1 MVYGLLKT
9 KNNEKKFIK
18 MKQLDVNDIKIL
30 RQLQKNASLSIEE
43 ISDRIALSR
52 NACWRRIRRLEDDG
66 IINKRVAIVNAD
78 ALDLGQMVI
87 VLISTNSH
95 DPKWLSLFRSA
106 IAEMPEIMGAHRMSG
121 DLDYILRVR
130 VRDVRAYDKFYQRL
144 ISKVPISNVSSSFV
158 MEDLKD
164 STELPL

>member
-1 MVYGLLKT
+1 M
-9 KNNEKKFIK
+9 KK
-18 MKQLDVNDIKIL
+18 LDINDIKIL
-30 RQLQKNASLSIEE
+30 KQLQKNASLSIEE
-43 ISDRIALSR
+43 ISERISLSR

-66 IINKRVAIVNAD
+66 IINKRVAIVNAE

-95 DPKWLSLFRSA
+95 DPKWLSLFRAA
-106 IAEMPEIMGAHRMSG
+106 IIEMPEIMGAHRMSG

-144 ISKVPISNVSSSFV
+144 ISKVPISNVSASFV

>member
-1 MVYGLLKT
+1 M
-9 KNNEKKFIK
+9 KK
-18 MKQLDVNDIKIL
+18 LDINDIKIL
-30 RQLQKNASLSIEE
+30 KQLQKNASLSIEE
-43 ISDRIALSR
+43 ISERMSLSR

-66 IINKRVAIVNAD
+66 IINKRVAIVNAE

-95 DPKWLSLFRSA
+95 DPEWLSLFRAA
-106 IAEMPEIMGAHRMSG
+106 ITEMPEIMGAHRMSG

-144 ISKVPISNVSSSFV
+144 ISKVPISNVSASFV

>member
-1 MVYGLLKT
+1 MLKT

-18 MKQLDVNDIKIL
+18 MKQLDINDIKIL

>member
-1 MVYGLLKT
+1 
-9 KNNEKKFIK
+9 
-18 MKQLDVNDIKIL
+18 MKQLDINDIKIL

-144 ISKVPISNVSSSFV
+144 ISKVPISNVSASFV
-158 MEDLKD
+158 MEDLND

>member
-1 MVYGLLKT
+1 MLKT
-9 KNNEKKFIK
+9 KINEKKFVK
-18 MKQLDVNDIKIL
+18 MKQLDINDIKIL

-144 ISKVPISNVSSSFV
+144 ISKVPISNVSASFV

>member
-1 MVYGLLKT
+1 M
-9 KNNEKKFIK
+9 
-18 MKQLDVNDIKIL
+18 
-30 RQLQKNASLSIEE
+30 QKNASLSIEE

-95 DPKWLSLFRSA
+95 DPKW
-106 IAEMPEIMGAHRMSG
+106 
-121 DLDYILRVR
+121 
-130 VRDVRAYDKFYQRL
+130 
-144 ISKVPISNVSSSFV
+144 
-158 MEDLKD
+158 
-164 STELPL
+164 

>member
-1 MVYGLLKT
+1 M
-9 KNNEKKFIK
+9 KK
-18 MKQLDVNDIKIL
+18 LDINDIKIL
-30 RQLQKNASLSIEE
+30 KQLQKNASLSIEE
-43 ISDRIALSR
+43 ISERISLSR

-66 IINKRVAIVNAD
+66 IINKRVAIVNAE

-95 DPKWLSLFRSA
+95 DPKWLSLFRAA
-106 IAEMPEIMGAHRMSG
+106 ITEMPEIMGAHRMSG

-144 ISKVPISNVSSSFV
+144 ISKVPISNVSASFV

>member
-1 MVYGLLKT
+1 
-9 KNNEKKFIK
+9 

-144 ISKVPISNVSSSFV
+144 ISKVPISNVSFSFV

>member
-1 MVYGLLKT
+1 M
-9 KNNEKKFIK
+9 KK
-18 MKQLDVNDIKIL
+18 LDINDIKIL
-30 RQLQKNASLSIEE
+30 KQLQKNASLSIEE
-43 ISDRIALSR
+43 ISERISLSR

-66 IINKRVAIVNAD
+66 IINKRVAIVNAE

-95 DPKWLSLFRSA
+95 DPAWLGLFRAA
-106 IAEMPEIMGAHRMSG
+106 ITEMPEIMGAHRMSG

-144 ISKVPISNVSSSFV
+144 ISKVPISNVSASFV

>member
-1 MVYGLLKT
+1 
-9 KNNEKKFIK
+9 

>member
-1 MVYGLLKT
+1 M
-9 KNNEKKFIK
+9 KK
-18 MKQLDVNDIKIL
+18 LDINDIKIL
-30 RQLQKNASLSIEE
+30 KQLQKNASLSIEE
-43 ISDRIALSR
+43 ISERISLSR
-52 NACWRRIRRLEDDG
+52 NACWRRIRRLDDDG
-66 IINKRVAIVNAD
+66 IINKRVAIVNAE

-95 DPKWLSLFRSA
+95 DPSWLGLFRAA
-106 IAEMPEIMGAHRMSG
+106 ITEMPEIMGAHRMSG

-144 ISKVPISNVSSSFV
+144 ISKVPISNVSASFV

>member
-1 MVYGLLKT
+1 
-9 KNNEKKFIK
+9 
-18 MKQLDVNDIKIL
+18 MKQLDTNDIKIL

-144 ISKVPISNVSSSFV
+144 ISKVPISNVSASFV

>member
-1 MVYGLLKT
+1 M
-9 KNNEKKFIK
+9 KK
-18 MKQLDVNDIKIL
+18 LDINDIKIL
-30 RQLQKNASLSIEE
+30 KQLQKNASLSIEE
-43 ISDRIALSR
+43 ISERISLSR

-66 IINKRVAIVNAD
+66 IINKRVAIVNAE

-95 DPKWLSLFRSA
+95 DPEWLGLFRAA
-106 IAEMPEIMGAHRMSG
+106 ITEMPEIMGAHRMSG

-144 ISKVPISNVSSSFV
+144 ISKVPISNVSASFV
-158 MEDLKD
+158 IRLKVMMTYVID
-164 STELPL
+164 

>member
-1 MVYGLLKT
+1 MLKT

-144 ISKVPISNVSSSFV
+144 ISKVPISNVFFQLCYGRSQRQY
-158 MEDLKD
+158 
-164 STELPL
+164 

>member
-1 MVYGLLKT
+1 
-9 KNNEKKFIK
+9 
-18 MKQLDVNDIKIL
+18 MKQLDINDIKIL

-144 ISKVPISNVSSSFV
+144 ISKVPISNVSASFV

>member
-1 MVYGLLKT
+1 
-9 KNNEKKFIK
+9 
-18 MKQLDVNDIKIL
+18 MKQLDKNDIKIL

>member
-1 MVYGLLKT
+1 MLKT
-9 KNNEKKFIK
+9 RNNEKKFIK
-18 MKQLDVNDIKIL
+18 MKQLDINDIKIL

>member
-1 MVYGLLKT
+1 
-9 KNNEKKFIK
+9 
-18 MKQLDVNDIKIL
+18 
-30 RQLQKNASLSIEE
+30 
-43 ISDRIALSR
+43 
-52 NACWRRIRRLEDDG
+52 
-66 IINKRVAIVNAD
+66 
-78 ALDLGQMVI
+78 MVI

>member
-1 MVYGLLKT
+1 
-9 KNNEKKFIK
+9 
-18 MKQLDVNDIKIL
+18 MKQLDINDIKIL

-130 VRDVRAYDKFYQRL
+130 VRDVRAYDRFYQRL
-144 ISKVPISNVSSSFV
+144 ISKVPISNVSASFV

>member
-1 MVYGLLKT
+1 MLKT

-18 MKQLDVNDIKIL
+18 MKQLDTNDIKIL

>member
-1 MVYGLLKT
+1 
-9 KNNEKKFIK
+9 

-144 ISKVPISNVSSSFV
+144 ISKVPISNVSASFV

>member
-1 MVYGLLKT
+1 MLKT
-9 KNNEKKFIK
+9 GNNEKKFLK
-18 MKQLDVNDIKIL
+18 MKQLDTNDIKIL

>member
-1 MVYGLLKT
+1 
-9 KNNEKKFIK
+9 
-18 MKQLDVNDIKIL
+18 MKQLDINDIKIL

-78 ALDLGQMVI
+78 ALDLGQIVI

-144 ISKVPISNVSSSFV
+144 ISKVPISNVSASFV

>member
-1 MVYGLLKT
+1 MLKT

-164 STELPL
+164 STDLPL

>member
-1 MVYGLLKT
+1 
-9 KNNEKKFIK
+9 
-18 MKQLDVNDIKIL
+18 MKQIDTNDIKIL

>member
-1 MVYGLLKT
+1 
-9 KNNEKKFIK
+9 
-18 MKQLDVNDIKIL
+18 MKQLDINDIKIL
-30 RQLQKNASLSIEE
+30 RQLQRNASLSIEE

>member
-1 MVYGLLKT
+1 
-9 KNNEKKFIK
+9 

-87 VLISTNSH
+87 VLI
-95 DPKWLSLFRSA
+95 LSL
-106 IAEMPEIMGAHRMSG
+106 IHI
-121 DLDYILRVR
+121 
-130 VRDVRAYDKFYQRL
+130 
-144 ISKVPISNVSSSFV
+144 
-158 MEDLKD
+158 
-164 STELPL
+164 

>member
-1 MVYGLLKT
+1 MLKT

-18 MKQLDVNDIKIL
+18 MKQLDINDIKIL

-144 ISKVPISNVSSSFV
+144 ISKVPISNVSASFV

>member
-1 MVYGLLKT
+1 
-9 KNNEKKFIK
+9 
-18 MKQLDVNDIKIL
+18 MKQLDINDIKIL

>member
-1 MVYGLLKT
+1 MLRT

-18 MKQLDVNDIKIL
+18 MKQLDINDIKIL

-66 IINKRVAIVNAD
+66 IIHKRVAIVNAD

>member
-1 MVYGLLKT
+1 LLKT

-18 MKQLDVNDIKIL
+18 MKQLDINDIKIL

-144 ISKVPISNVSSSFV
+144 ISKVPISNVSASFV

>member
-1 MVYGLLKT
+1 M
-9 KNNEKKFIK
+9 KK
-18 MKQLDVNDIKIL
+18 LDINDIKIL
-30 RQLQKNASLSIEE
+30 KQLQKNASLSIEE
-43 ISDRIALSR
+43 ISEKISLSR

-66 IINKRVAIVNAD
+66 IINKRVAIVNAE

-95 DPKWLSLFRSA
+95 DPEWLSLFRAA
-106 IAEMPEIMGAHRMSG
+106 ITEMPEIMGAHRMSG

-144 ISKVPISNVSSSFV
+144 ISKVPISNVSASFV

>member
-1 MVYGLLKT
+1 MLKT

-144 ISKVPISNVSSSFV
+144 ISKVPISNVSASFV